1 MFEQYIQIYTAMVDS
16 SCLIA
21 HSWLINNCIYVF
33 QELRLLQQIWEN
45 SRELLERRENLSKL
59 NNNHDQSHHLINYSS
74 TDQSHHL
81 INYSSTDQSH
91 HTSFGLKTSIFDQ
104 NIFKLRFSWSNL
116 IIHYTTQSVDFELTL
131 DQVIHKKTRF
141 ILFKIN

>member
-74 TDQSHHL
+74 TDQSHH
-81 INYSSTDQSH
+81 
-91 HTSFGLKTSIFDQ
+91 TSFGLKTSIFDQ

-131 DQVIHKKTRF
+131 DQVIHKKQDLFCLRLTKRF
-141 ILFKIN
+141 

>member
-1 MFEQYIQIYTAMVDS
+1 MFEQYIRIYTAMVDS

-59 NNNHDQSHHLINYSS
+59 NNNHDQSHHLINYFIWSKN
-74 TDQSHHL
+74 
-81 INYSSTDQSH
+81 INIWIDDH
-91 HTSFGLKTSIFDQ
+91 
-104 NIFKLRFSWSNL
+104 NIFKLRFLWSNV
-116 IIHYTTQSVDFELTL
+116 IIQYTTQSVDFELTL
-131 DQVIHKKTRF
+131 DQVIHKKQDLFCLRLTKRF
-141 ILFKIN
+141 